1 VCSSFAITETPLRIL
16 YISQYFPPEMGAP
29 AARAAE
35 LSRLWAREGHDVSV
49 LTGFPNHP
57 TGVVPAAYR
66 KQLRRMFVR
75 EYLDGV
81 DVFRT
86 WLLPLPNRRSY
97 ERALNYSSFLLSAAL
112 AGSFMERPDVV
123 IATSPQ
129 LLVGLAGWW
138 ISRLKGVPFVFEVRD
153 LWPESLA
160 AVGAGDPNSV
170 LHRTLA
176 AVANFLYR
184 NADHI
189 VVVTSAFKTYLVE
202 NCKVAGE
209 KISVIENGVN
219 THLFS
224 PHPPSEEIR
233 RQIGAG
239 GKFVVSYIGTMG
251 MAHGLET
258 VLDAARILQDRAPN
272 VRFMLLGEGAEKQAL
287 VSRAISMGLDNV
299 IFMDQQDREKVP
311 AFICS
316 SDVCLVMLK
325 KAELFKTVL
334 PSKLLE
340 FMSCGRPVLLGVDG
354 EARRIMDEAGAG
366 LFVEPENADDLAEE
380 IIQASTNPGL
390 CEVLARNGRAYI
402 VRRFSR
408 QQTALR
414 YIAVLENLLRR
425 NEAHA
430 AVAA

>member
-1 VCSSFAITETPLRIL
+1 
-16 YISQYFPPEMGAP
+16 
-29 AARAAE
+29 
-35 LSRLWAREGHDVSV
+35 V

-57 TGVVPAAYR
+57 TGVVPPAFR
-66 KQLRRMFVR
+66 KQLRRMVAR

-97 ERALNYSSFLLSAAL
+97 ERILNYSSFLFSAAVL
-112 AGSFMERPDVV
+112 GSFLERPDLV

-138 ISRLKGVPFVFEVRD
+138 ISRLKAVPFVFEVRD
-153 LWPESLA
+153 LWPESLS
-160 AVGAGDPNSV
+160 AVGAGNPNSI

-189 VVVTSAFKTYLVE
+189 VVVTSAFKTFLVE
-202 NCKVAGE
+202 NCEVAEE

-219 THLFS
+219 THLFW

-233 RQIGAG
+233 RQIAAED
-239 GKFVVSYIGTMG
+239 KFVVSYIGTMG

-258 VLDAARILQDRAPN
+258 VLDAARILQERAPS
-272 VRFMLLGEGAEKQAL
+272 VRFMLVGEGAEKQTL
-287 VSRAISMGLDNV
+287 VSRANSMGLDNLT
-299 IFMDQQDREKVP
+299 FLDQQDREKVP

-354 EARRIMDEAGAG
+354 EARRIMDDAGSG
-366 LFVEPENADDLAEE
+366 LFVEPENAKDLAEK
-380 IIQASTNPGL
+380 IIQLSANPGL
-390 CEVLARNGRAYI
+390 REVLGRNGRAYI
-402 VRRFSR
+402 VRKFSR
-408 QQTALR
+408 QQTASR

-430 AVAA
+430 AAAA

>member
-1 VCSSFAITETPLRIL
+1 
-16 YISQYFPPEMGAP
+16 MGAP

-35 LSRLWAREGHDVSV
+35 LSRLWAREGHEITV

-57 TGVVPAAYR
+57 TGVVPPVYR
-66 KQLRRMFVR
+66 KQLRRMVVR

-81 DVFRT
+81 DVLRT

-97 ERALNYSSFLLSAAL
+97 ERVLNYSSFLFSAAVV
-112 AGSFMERPDVV
+112 GSFLERPNVV

-138 ISRLKGVPFVFEVRD
+138 ISRLKAVPFVFEVRD

-160 AVGAGDPNSV
+160 AVGVGNPNSI

-202 NCKVAGE
+202 HGQVAEE

-219 THLFS
+219 THLFC
-224 PHPPSEEIR
+224 PHSPSEEIR
-233 RQIGAG
+233 RQIAAED
-239 GKFVVSYIGTMG
+239 KFVVSYIGTMG
-251 MAHGLET
+251 MAQGLET
-258 VLDAARILQDRAPN
+258 VLDAARILQSRAPN
-272 VRFMLLGEGAEKQAL
+272 VRFMLVGEGAEKQAL
-287 VSRAISMGLDNV
+287 VSRAISMGLDNLT
-299 IFMDQQDREKVP
+299 FLDQQDREKVP

-340 FMSCGRPVLLGVDG
+340 FMACGRPVLLGVNG
-354 EARRIMDEAGAG
+354 EARRIMDDAGAG
-366 LFVEPENADDLAEE
+366 IFVEPENAEDLADK
-380 IIQASTNPGL
+380 IVQLAANPGL
-390 CEVLARNGRAYI
+390 REVLARNGRAYV
-402 VRRFSR
+402 VRQFSR
-408 QQTALR
+408 QQTASR
-414 YIAVLENLLRR
+414 YITVLQNLLRR
-425 NEAHA
+425 DETHA

>member
-1 VCSSFAITETPLRIL
+1 
-16 YISQYFPPEMGAP
+16 MGAP

-35 LSRLWAREGHDVSV
+35 LSRLWAREGHEITV

-57 TGVVPAAYR
+57 TGVVPPVYR
-66 KQLRRMFVR
+66 KQLRRMVVR

-81 DVFRT
+81 DVLRT

-97 ERALNYSSFLLSAAL
+97 ERVLNYSSFLFSAAVV
-112 AGSFMERPDVV
+112 GSFLERPDVV

-138 ISRLKGVPFVFEVRD
+138 ISRLKAVPFVFEVRD

-160 AVGAGDPNSV
+160 AVGVGNPNSI

-202 NCKVAGE
+202 HGQVAEE

-219 THLFS
+219 THLFC
-224 PHPPSEEIR
+224 PHSPSEEIR
-233 RQIGAG
+233 RQIAAED
-239 GKFVVSYIGTMG
+239 KFVVSYIGTMG
-251 MAHGLET
+251 MAQGLET
-258 VLDAARILQDRAPN
+258 VLDAARILQSRAPN
-272 VRFMLLGEGAEKQAL
+272 VRFMLVGEGAEKQAL
-287 VSRAISMGLDNV
+287 VSRAISMGLDNLT
-299 IFMDQQDREKVP
+299 FLDQQDREKVP

-325 KAELFKTVL
+325 KADLFKTVL

-340 FMSCGRPVLLGVDG
+340 FMACGRPVLLGVNG
-354 EARRIMDEAGAG
+354 EARRIMDDAGAG
-366 LFVEPENADDLAEE
+366 IFVEPENAEDLADK
-380 IIQASTNPGL
+380 IVQLAANPGL
-390 CEVLARNGRAYI
+390 REVLARNGRAYV
-402 VRRFSR
+402 VRQFSR
-408 QQTALR
+408 QQTASR
-414 YIAVLENLLRR
+414 YITVLQNLLRPD
-425 NEAHA
+425 ETHA

>member
-1 VCSSFAITETPLRIL
+1 
-16 YISQYFPPEMGAP
+16 MGAP

-35 LSRLWAREGHDVSV
+35 LWRVWGGEGHEVEV

-57 TGVVPAAYR
+57 TGVVPPAFR
-66 KQLRRMFVR
+66 KQMRQMVVR

-81 DVFRT
+81 DVVRT
-86 WLLPLPNRRSY
+86 WLLPLPNRRAY
-97 ERALNYSSFLLSAAL
+97 ERALNYTSFLLSAAVV
-112 AGSFMERPDVV
+112 GSFLERPDVV

-138 ISRLKGVPFVFEVRD
+138 ISRLKAVPFVFEVRD

-160 AVGAGDPNSV
+160 AVGMGNPTSMV
-170 LHRTLA
+170 HRTLA

-184 NADHI
+184 SADHI

-202 NCKVAGE
+202 NCQVAAE

-219 THLFS
+219 THLFCPHS
-224 PHPPSEEIR
+224 PNEEIR
-233 RQIGAG
+233 RQIAAED
-239 GKFVVSYIGTMG
+239 KFVVSYIGTMG
-251 MAHGLET
+251 IAHGLET
-258 VLDAARILQDRAPN
+258 VLDAARILQNRASN
-272 VRFMLLGEGAEKQAL
+272 IRFMLVGEGAEKQTL
-287 VSRAISMGLDNV
+287 VSRATSMGLNNLT
-299 IFMDQQDREKVP
+299 FLDQQDRGKIP

-316 SDVCLVMLK
+316 SDACLVMLR

-334 PSKLLE
+334 PTKLLE

-354 EARRIMDEAGAG
+354 EARRIMDDAGAG
-366 LFVEPENADDLAEE
+366 LFVEPQNAEDLAEK
-380 IIQASTNPGL
+380 IIQLAANPGL

-402 VRRFSR
+402 VREFSR
-408 QQTALR
+408 QQTASR
-414 YIAVLENLLRR
+414 YIAVLENLLKRD
-425 NEAHA
+425 EARA

>member
-1 VCSSFAITETPLRIL
+1 
-16 YISQYFPPEMGAP
+16 MGAP

-35 LSRLWAREGHDVSV
+35 LSRLWAREGHEITV

-57 TGVVPAAYR
+57 TGVVPPVYR
-66 KQLRRMFVR
+66 KQLRRMVVR

-81 DVFRT
+81 DVLRT

-97 ERALNYSSFLLSAAL
+97 ERVLNYSSFLFSAAVV
-112 AGSFMERPDVV
+112 GSFLERPDVV

-138 ISRLKGVPFVFEVRD
+138 ISRLKAVPFVFEVRD

-160 AVGAGDPNSV
+160 AVGVGNPNSI

-202 NCKVAGE
+202 HGQVAEE

-219 THLFS
+219 THLFC
-224 PHPPSEEIR
+224 PHSPSEEIR
-233 RQIGAG
+233 RQIAAED
-239 GKFVVSYIGTMG
+239 KFVVSYIGTMG
-251 MAHGLET
+251 MAQGLET
-258 VLDAARILQDRAPN
+258 VLDAARILQSRAPN
-272 VRFMLLGEGAEKQAL
+272 VRFMLVGEGAEKQAL
-287 VSRAISMGLDNV
+287 VSRAISMGLDNLT
-299 IFMDQQDREKVP
+299 FLDQQDREKVP

-340 FMSCGRPVLLGVDG
+340 FMACGRPVLLGVNG
-354 EARRIMDEAGAG
+354 EARRIMDDAGAG
-366 LFVEPENADDLAEE
+366 IFVEPENAEDLADK
-380 IIQASTNPGL
+380 IVQLAANPGL
-390 CEVLARNGRAYI
+390 REVLARNGRAYV
-402 VRRFSR
+402 VRQFSR
-408 QQTALR
+408 QQTASR
-414 YIAVLENLLRR
+414 YITVLQNLLRR
-425 NEAHA
+425 DETHA